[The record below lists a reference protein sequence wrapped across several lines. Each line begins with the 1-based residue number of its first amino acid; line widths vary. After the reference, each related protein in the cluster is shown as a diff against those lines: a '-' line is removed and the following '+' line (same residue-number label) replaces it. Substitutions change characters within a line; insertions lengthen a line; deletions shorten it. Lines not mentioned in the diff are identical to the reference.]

1 MATAQPQVHSSL
13 RTVVADYVTLT
24 KPRIMLLILITAY
37 GAMAY
42 AADGLPDLRLTVVT
56 LVGLGLSSGG
66 AAALNHYFDR
76 DLDALMGRT
85 ASRPIPA
92 ASPRRRAAISRRR
105 MSGPPPGWW

>member
-1 MATAQPQVHSSL
+1 M
-13 RTVVADYVTLT
+13 TLT

-76 DLDALMGRT
+76 DLDALMTRT
-85 ASRPIPA
+85 AIAADPGRPGVAGVGAGLRHRPD
-92 ASPRRRAAISRRR
+92 RRARSPCSR
-105 MSGPPPGWW
+105 